1 MRRKP
6 MRINDLDYNINWRRF
21 KRGTSFFVPCL
32 KLQESKTMV
41 LAVTKRLGFKVAIKA
56 VIEDGIK
63 GLRVWRK

>member
-1 MRRKP
+1 
-6 MRINDLDYNINWRRF
+6 MRINDLDYQINWRKF
-21 KRGTSFFVPCL
+21 KKGTSFFVPCL
-32 KLQESKTMV
+32 KLQESKTTV

>member
-1 MRRKP
+1 
-6 MRINDLDYNINWRRF
+6 MRINDLDYQINWRKF

-32 KLQESKTMV
+32 KLEESKTTV

>member
-1 MRRKP
+1 
-6 MRINDLDYNINWRRF
+6 MRINDLDYQINWRRF

>member
-1 MRRKP
+1 
-6 MRINDLDYNINWRRF
+6 MRINDLDYNINWRKF
-21 KRGTSFFVPCL
+21 KKGTSFFVPCL
-32 KLQESKTMV
+32 KLQESKTTV

>member
-1 MRRKP
+1 
-6 MRINDLDYNINWRRF
+6 MRINDLDYQINWRRF

-32 KLQESKTMV
+32 KLEESKIMV
-41 LAVTKRLGFKVAIKA
+41 LAVTKRLGFKVAIKV

>member
-6 MRINDLDYNINWRRF
+6 MRINDLDYQINWRRF

>member
-6 MRINDLDYNINWRRF
+6 MRINDLDYQINWRRF

-32 KLQESKTMV
+32 RIEEGIETVQ
-41 LAVTKRLGFKVAIKA
+41 AVTKRLGFKVAIKA

>member
-1 MRRKP
+1 
-6 MRINDLDYNINWRRF
+6 MRINDLDYQINWRRF

-32 KLQESKTMV
+32 KLQEGKTMV

>member
-1 MRRKP
+1 
-6 MRINDLDYNINWRRF
+6 MRINDLDYNINWRKF

-32 KLQESKTMV
+32 KLQESKTTV
-41 LAVTKRLGFKVAIKA
+41 LVVTKRLGFKVAIKA

>member
-1 MRRKP
+1 
-6 MRINDLDYNINWRRF
+6 MRINDLDYQINWRRF

-32 KLQESKTMV
+32 KLEESKTTV

>member
-1 MRRKP
+1 
-6 MRINDLDYNINWRRF
+6 MRINDLDYNINWRKF

-32 KLQESKTMV
+32 RLEEGKATIR
-41 LAVTKRLGFKVAIKA
+41 AVTRRLGFRVAIKA

>member
-1 MRRKP
+1 
-6 MRINDLDYNINWRRF
+6 
-21 KRGTSFFVPCL
+21 
-32 KLQESKTMV
+32 V

>member
-1 MRRKP
+1 
-6 MRINDLDYNINWRRF
+6 MRINDLDYQINWRKF

-32 KLQESKTMV
+32 KLEESKTTV

-56 VIEDGIK
+56 VIEDGVK

>member
-6 MRINDLDYNINWRRF
+6 MRINDLDYQINWRKF
-21 KRGTSFFVPCL
+21 KKGTSFFVPCL
-32 KLQESKTMV
+32 KLEESKTTV

-63 GLRVWRK
+63 GLRIWRK